1 MPPLRLLFLSAG
13 LGALGLTALIVVA
26 MGTYR
31 PEKTTLI
38 QEVRTLNHKMPAGYD
53 DKTFRCSDT
62 RYAEFLVEG
71 LFCVTLSP
79 FCMPG

>member
-1 MPPLRLLFLSAG
+1 MG

-38 QEVRTLNHKMPAGYD
+38 QEVKTLGHKMPANYD
-53 DKTFRCSDT
+53 DKTLRYLPGSRHWDSFRASDK
-62 RYAEFLVEG
+62 YCA
-71 LFCVTLSP
+71 
-79 FCMPG
+79 